1 MIRTRHPFL
10 FLSVVVVGLSAVWG
24 AGYAQEVPVSAPAPT
39 RTFEIKNNELKL
51 PSPILFETGTDKLLP
66 ESDKALEHVKAYL
79 DQKDYITIL
88 RIEGHTDSD
97 GDDQANQTL
106 SEKRALSVARWL
118 VGKGVDCTRL
128 MPVGFGE
135 NKPVRSNE
143 TAEGKAENRRM
154 VFSNAALRGRPI
166 GGMPVDG
173 GGMVAGDP
181 CAK

>member
-1 MIRTRHPFL
+1 MMLMSRWLPALSFVAVTL
-10 FLSVVVVGLSAVWG
+10 FSQG
-24 AGYAQEVPVSAPAPT
+24 ALLAQEAPQPASEPA
-39 RTFEIKNNELKL
+39 RTFELEGNELKL
-51 PSPILFETGTDKLLP
+51 PSAVIFETGTDKLLP

-79 DQKDYITIL
+79 EAKDYITLL

-118 VGKGVDCTRL
+118 VAHGVSCTRL

-135 NKPVRSNE
+135 NKPVQSNE
-143 TAEGKAENRRM
+143 SADGRAANRRM
-154 VFSNAALRGRPI
+154 SFINAALRGRLI
-166 GGMPVDG
+166 GGMPADG